1 MNTKPSKVFNISA
14 MQQAVRYR
22 KQNLLFLHTMTG
34 CGDITSAL
42 YRQGT
47 KKAFGLR
54 MSNDYIPGYE
64 VKVFNSETLSPA
76 AVSVKGKKF
85 VLALYGG
92 QRLATLD
99 EYRYYAYNRNIAS
112 QLVERDLPP
121 TEWGRRYLCI
131 DYIYCDSD
139 MDVAISVCL
148 RMSTAYYICLVV
160 PTHRFIFDIT
170 SSCCILINK
179 IVNIV

>member
-14 MQQAVRYR
+14 MQQAVRYG
-22 KQNLLFLHTMTG
+22 KQNLLFLHAMTG

-47 KKAFGLR
+47 KKAFGLH

-64 VKVFNSETLSPA
+64 LVFNSETLSPA
-76 AVSVKGKKF
+76 EVSVKGKKF

-99 EYRYYAYNRNIAS
+99 EYR
-112 QLVERDLPP
+112 
-121 TEWGRRYLCI
+121 
-131 DYIYCDSD
+131 
-139 MDVAISVCL
+139 
-148 RMSTAYYICLVV
+148 
-160 PTHRFIFDIT
+160 
-170 SSCCILINK
+170 
-179 IVNIV
+179 